1 MNKAFAWFLGYLLS
15 DGAIT
20 HPAYRGKG
28 DETHMQF
35 ICKYDDRELMHKVK
49 DILHTKAIVHDYPQ
63 YKSPQS
69 KIRVYDRRDVI
80 DRYADIKEKVPAED
94 IFGFER
100 HFIRGCFD
108 GDGTLSYRVNRGT
121 FRIGFIDEKK
131 EITDWICNTICNN
144 LGLPSKNIR
153 WVPQNHVYEVLWEGK
168 IANIIAW
175 WLYHGDIDIC
185 CLSRK
190 KEIYK
195 HRVLEDHLFQNEWQE
210 MLCAANAYVN
220 EDGNIGFCFP
230 STQTLRWCKILQ
242 TILPVHTVP
251 VFHNKG
257 KRKYYQLYIPD
268 KNFVANMR
276 DM

>member
-1 MNKAFAWFLGYLLS
+1 MNKAFAWSLGYLLS
-15 DGAIT
+15 DNNLSENIAG
-20 HPAYRGKG
+20 Y
-28 DETHMQF
+28 
-35 ICKYDDRELMHKVK
+35 
-49 DILHTKAIVHDYPQ
+49 
-63 YKSPQS
+63 
-69 KIRVYDRRDVI
+69 
-80 DRYADIKEKVPAED
+80 
-94 IFGFER
+94 ER
-100 HFIRGCFD
+100 HFIRGYFD
-108 GDGTLSYRVNRGT
+108 KNGILSYR
-121 FRIGFIDEKK
+121 KK
-131 EITDWICNTICNN
+131 RKILRVRFTSKDKWFADCICNTICNQ
-144 LGLPSKNIR
+144 LGLPPKNTR
-153 WVPQNHVYEVLWEGK
+153 WVPQNHAYEVLWEGK

-185 CLSRK
+185 CLPRK
-190 KEIYK
+190 KETYK

-210 MLCAANAYVN
+210 MLYAANAYVN